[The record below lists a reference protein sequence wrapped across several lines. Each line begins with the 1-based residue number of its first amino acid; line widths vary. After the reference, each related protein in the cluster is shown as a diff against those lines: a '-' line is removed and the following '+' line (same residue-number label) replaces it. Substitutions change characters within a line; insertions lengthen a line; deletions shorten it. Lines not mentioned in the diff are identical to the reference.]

1 MSCLI
6 FPALCLCSFWMNI
19 EENSI
24 SLLQNPFFLGRREHR
39 EQDLNISRNLLWHK
53 SSIFPF
59 LFGFFVCSCGQKSWR
74 IDLEMFVLI
83 GQGMYF
89 SSGTGIIFLS
99 GVPWLCLGIWE
110 VRKSGLS
117 WTEPQD
123 FPVLGLVTSSP
134 PISWNPAMISV
145 GRDLKAH
152 FFPIYSN
159 PLPYKS
165 QLSLGSPRFS

>member
-6 FPALCLCSFWMNI
+6 FPTLCLCSFWMNI

-59 LFGFFVCSCGQKSWR
+59 LFGFFVCSCGRKSWR

-83 GQGMYF
+83 VKECIFPRALELFLIWCSMVVFGNLGGEKIRIILDTTPGF
-89 SSGTGIIFLS
+89 SCSWLGHVLTSHFLES
-99 GVPWLCLGIWE
+99 CN
-110 VRKSGLS
+110 
-117 WTEPQD
+117 D
-123 FPVLGLVTSSP
+123 FCWKRP
-134 PISWNPAMISV
+134 
-145 GRDLKAH
+145 
-152 FFPIYSN
+152 
-159 PLPYKS
+159 
-165 QLSLGSPRFS
+165 